1 MRSSHSPFRRS
12 QDSKVRTV
20 VTPSP
25 HSVNLKTAAT
35 EEDNVSLMGERERRL
50 LPKALES
57 PRNLI
62 EADSTSGRDLSS
74 NSTLKFSQQCKLR
87 LLASQAASNEI
98 DNDCVVLQR
107 FQSVITAD
115 LMSQRNNFIAGRNV
129 RSVNSKFAILSH
141 TIYSIYGRQ

>member
-12 QDSKVRTV
+12 QGSKVRTV
-20 VTPSP
+20 VVPSLE
-25 HSVNLKTAAT
+25 SINLRTAAT
-35 EEDNVSLMGERERRL
+35 EEDNGESMDERERKL
-50 LPKALES
+50 LPEALES

-62 EADSTSGRDLSS
+62 EADSTSGHDLSS

-87 LLASQAASNEI
+87 LLASQAASNEV
-98 DNDCVVLQR
+98 DSDCAVLQR

-141 TIYSIYGRQ
+141 TIYCMY